1 VALRMTAPGSS
12 THNDIQIQ
20 PTSSGPVGRAAED
33 IRLGVRLELPVST
46 GELRLTCTDPTV
58 QPHLEYCLLTQAQDR
73 QRLRAAVRLCV
84 ELLQDTVFKDLVGQR
99 LTPTD
104 QDLASAQA
112 LDTWLQRNAGIA
124 GHSSL
129 TCKMGPTSDA
139 MAVVDQYCRVHGLDH
154 LRVIDASAMPEI
166 PRANTNATIIM
177 LAERAADFIRHG
189 Q

>member
-1 VALRMTAPGSS
+1 
-12 THNDIQIQ
+12 
-20 PTSSGPVGRAAED
+20 
-33 IRLGVRLELPVST
+33 
-46 GELRLTCTDPTV
+46 
-58 QPHLEYCLLTQAQDR
+58 LTQAWDR
-73 QRLRAAVRLCV
+73 ERLRAGVRLCV
-84 ELLQDTVFKDLVGQR
+84 QLLHDPVFKDMVGQR

-104 QDLASAQA
+104 QYLASDQA
-112 LDTWLQRNAGIA
+112 LDTWLQLNAGIA

-129 TCKMGPTSDA
+129 TCKMGPASDA
-139 MAVVDQYCRVHGLDH
+139 MAVVDQYCRVHGLNQ